1 MSTEGRFCPTCG
13 TKRTGFFRFC
23 STCGFDFDELLP
35 KAPAPMPIAP
45 GQVALTPAP
54 AWPRVPTW
62 PPADAMPVVPEIPAA
77 PATPA
82 PTPARAAVA
91 TLAPPATP
99 APTPVPAIPATPA
112 PAAPTPAP
120 APAATVAPPTPR
132 PASPSFPGKL
142 TPAKP
147 SILDTV
153 TTTRPEEVT
162 VPPRSRERTLVRV
175 AIVALASLLALSA
188 ISNAISPRRA
198 SDTVSP
204 SVALASPLVVDSP
217 VAGSAAPSAAAT
229 FGPTGETRYAT
240 VTSVVDG
247 DTIRVDIDGVEYPLR
262 YIGIDAPEPDSTDPV
277 LKSWAVSATAA
288 NRSLV
293 EGREVYLENDE
304 SDRDDLDRLLRHV
317 WFIGPGGDYV
327 LVNLEL
333 VRRGFAEVATFPP
346 DEKYKD
352 LLTLAQDSAKTAA
365 LGLWSPAA
373 PVGAGS
379 SPATVPAS
387 PLTQAGGGTADCHP
401 SYTPCL
407 PIVSDLDCAQVLAL
421 GAAPVTVK
429 GPDDYELDPE
439 DDGLGCD

>member
-1 MSTEGRFCPTCG
+1 
-13 TKRTGFFRFC
+13 
-23 STCGFDFDELLP
+23 
-35 KAPAPMPIAP
+35 MPIAP

-77 PATPA
+77 PASP
-82 PTPARAAVA
+82 
-91 TLAPPATP
+91 
-99 APTPVPAIPATPA
+99 
-112 PAAPTPAP
+112 APTPAP
-120 APAATVAPPTPR
+120 APAATAVPPAPT

-142 TPAKP
+142 TSAKP

-162 VPPRSRERTLVRV
+162 VARPSRERNLVRV

-217 VAGSAAPSAAAT
+217 GAGSPAPSPGAT

-379 SPATVPAS
+379 SPATAPAS
-387 PLTQAGGGTADCHP
+387 PQTLAGGGTTDCHP

-407 PIVSDLDCAQVLAL
+407 PIVSDLDCADVVSM

-439 DDGLGCD
+439 DDGLGCE

>member
-1 MSTEGRFCPTCG
+1 
-13 TKRTGFFRFC
+13 
-23 STCGFDFDELLP
+23 
-35 KAPAPMPIAP
+35 MPIAP
-45 GQVALTPAP
+45 GQVALTQAP
-54 AWPRVPTW
+54 AWPRAPTW
-62 PPADAMPVVPEIPAA
+62 PPPD
-77 PATPA
+77 
-82 PTPARAAVA
+82 
-91 TLAPPATP
+91 
-99 APTPVPAIPATPA
+99 ATPA
-112 PAAPTPAP
+112 PAPVT
-120 APAATVAPPTPR
+120 PAATVAPAPVAP
-132 PASPSFPGKL
+132 PATVAPAPVAPAAPV
-142 TPAKP
+142 TPATPEPTWPATLSTTPSAARP
-147 SILDTV
+147 SILDNV

-162 VPPRSRERTLVRV
+162 VVPRSRERTLVRV
-175 AIVALASLLALSA
+175 AIVGLAGLLALSA

-204 SVALASPLVVDSP
+204 SVALGSPLVVDSSGT
-217 VAGSAAPSAAAT
+217 GSTAPSPGAT
-229 FGPTGETRYAT
+229 FAPTGETRYAI

-262 YIGIDAPEPDSTDPV
+262 YIGIDAPESDSTDPR

-293 EGREVYLENDE
+293 EGREVYLESDE

-365 LGLWSPAA
+365 LGLWSPTA
-373 PVGAGS
+373 PDPAGS
-379 SPATVPAS
+379 SPATAPAS
-387 PLTQAGGGTADCHP
+387 PLTLVGGGRPTDCHP

-407 PIVSDLDCAQVLAL
+407 PIVSDLDCAEVVAM

-439 DDGLGCD
+439 DDGLGCE